1 MPYSIADI
9 LGKKNGISQNDINEE
24 LANHP
29 KSRKMPLGHLHR
41 TQEAAREL
49 ADHYIYVHNMKEP
62 EFA

>member
-29 KSRKMPLGHLHR
+29 KSRKMPLGHLRR